1 MITVFTC
8 ADQFD
13 DMMTCVYDAW
23 ASRLG
28 HANVRL
34 LTEPLGT
41 PELFCTY
48 RHVDAQPEKA
58 ASVVRTIRQKISSRA
73 VQMVYRTAMAE
84 QEEKLDVIYRFLIL
98 GFHLGTLGLLTEF
111 EKNDLE
117 KTVLRL
123 VKGEYVIEER
133 MTLRITVDDGEKN
146 VFDKSA
152 INDCVLSRG
161 TLSKVAYIDLYIN
174 GAFVDTY
181 PCDGIIV
188 STQTG
193 STAYSLSVGGP
204 IVLPESK
211 VLIIAPI
218 APHNLNVRPLIVPD
232 SSVIEIGFVS
242 RDSRVLFTADN
253 RNAETGALARIRISK
268 AGFPLNRIK
277 LDGANFIN
285 ALTGKLFWGEDIR
298 NGNNQ

>member
-98 GFHLGTLGLLTEF
+98 GFHLGTSVTDYLQHPSVMRLLELERTVANEAHYFKEFLRFSSLENRVLVGHIEPKSNVLTLLAPHFADRLPSENWMIIDDRRRLAVVHPADRDYYLTPLSPKEFQTLSREPDDTFIHLWKGFFHHIGISQRRNSRCQRTMLPLWYRKNMTEF
-111 EKNDLE
+111 
-117 KTVLRL
+117 R
-123 VKGEYVIEER
+123 
-133 MTLRITVDDGEKN
+133 
-146 VFDKSA
+146 
-152 INDCVLSRG
+152 
-161 TLSKVAYIDLYIN
+161 
-174 GAFVDTY
+174 
-181 PCDGIIV
+181 
-188 STQTG
+188 
-193 STAYSLSVGGP
+193 
-204 IVLPESK
+204 
-211 VLIIAPI
+211 
-218 APHNLNVRPLIVPD
+218 
-232 SSVIEIGFVS
+232 
-242 RDSRVLFTADN
+242 
-253 RNAETGALARIRISK
+253 
-268 AGFPLNRIK
+268 
-277 LDGANFIN
+277 
-285 ALTGKLFWGEDIR
+285 
-298 NGNNQ
+298 